1 MTCGTANSQGMEV
14 INDFGIAG
22 GHAYSLLA
30 GYEVNTLQGRERLV
44 KIRNP
49 WGDKEWLGR
58 FSDNS
63 QDWQSVEP
71 QTVQRL

>member
-14 INDFGIAG
+14 VNDMGIAG

-30 GYEVNTLQGRERLV
+30 AYQVPFKGQEVRLV
-44 KIRNP
+44 KLRNP

-58 FSDNS
+58 WADNS
-63 QDWQSVEP
+63 QEWDQVDP
-71 QTVQRL
+71 QVKY

>member
-1 MTCGTANSQGMEV
+1 MEV

-30 GYEVNTLQGRERLV
+30 GYEVNTSQGRERLV

-63 QDWQSVEP
+63 RDWQ
-71 QTVQRL
+71 TLDH